1 MFSKG
6 CVFIISGF
14 QSCRPV
20 PEKLFEKDSFSY
32 CIKSQFDYDSKLCG
46 LSVLIIFCVSS
57 YIWFELS

>member
-20 PEKLFEKDSFSY
+20 PEKLFEKDNFSY

-46 LSVLIIFCVSS
+46 S
-57 YIWFELS
+57 